1 MAESAPPLA
10 AAGPEDQTAGPTARR
25 AGSSEALGS
34 LMARLP
40 SWRALLY
47 VSAVVLVLEIV
58 VILLGVL
65 WQLLLAGCYAL
76 VQLVFPSQQVTWSK
90 ILCVLG
96 GMALSVFY
104 CVELRLSQPPQS
116 HQQQHDRS
124 GSASHQST
132 LRSPRKLVVHIPAGL
147 ARISP
152 LRDDRSLSVDAAS
165 PSVTPRSPAPHDQS
179 SGAVLEGEFPQLTLI
194 DDGGRLGT
202 SAWSLTHRSWCVNS
216 AHPIAFE
223 NEFFQGQFLLMVR
236 EQDSESELAKP
247 TIWSRL
253 FERKPQ
259 LLWMQVQGRFK
270 RAPPPGARCFIAME
284 LPSSDFSVS
293 YWTRQALEAAIAVT
307 RLFMPSLH
315 IAFVD
320 EELEEGG
327 HTTPAD
333 DELPH
338 VAFPLYQAVDEMVVT
353 SFPDG
358 HDKAPVLGQTS
369 SFGETPEQKAARQHV
384 PPGQECFTTGSL
396 YSFQFHTKYLD
407 LPNWKLVNLPGLP
420 DLSLNSICGHQPVR
434 MAAYMIT
441 APQDPAVELQPSPHS
456 PFETHARVLKK
467 YLFGFSLH
475 YQKKKSHG
483 ALGTLHVTI
492 PPLLSSR
499 STNSS
504 SNISPAPLSHPSSL
518 RLGSPFVDL
527 RPTATSAQY
536 PYRAEDLDR
545 MKFELAMWVERVDPV
560 AGKRKI
566 AYLLTAEEQLNDSR
580 QPAAL
585 QIRKHV
591 VVRSAATMKT
601 ALLLLK
607 DDNSD
612 EARATSPV
620 SPAVFKR
627 LHVESREYLY
637 SQIDQET
644 ELVARALQRIAA
656 SPTHHHGDETYATLE
671 PLQNR
676 PSSLDQLQKAVLFHC
691 LTSPAKLP
699 CHRSYQEIGVQWPAS
714 KRNEMRI
721 IWEQG
726 IYRNLFSSRFLRQ
739 EWLTVTETELL
750 FFRSYSVKPCK
761 AILLS
766 DVLRVQGV
774 NHCIPE
780 LNGEGGGQDPY
791 SMIERTSTA
800 ATNRWFCVQVHLVGE
815 IVSFFVESETVRQQ
829 CISSLNE
836 LMHHRTCPSTRDI
849 EREATPVRL
858 NQRSLLRM
866 KTQTRDDIAS
876 RLPLLRSPRTPRSPR
891 ETTTASVPA
900 PDSPFARVQQALT
913 QALQVH
919 AIHPDQRT
927 PSDMLIV
934 LDAVESINDIDLLD
948 KSQWTDDHD
957 EKHAFLLNLYHLLFI
972 HASLVFGL
980 PRTQSERK
988 KMQTIPFFLLGNR
1001 DFPDRQVRVTLD
1013 NIKNALHLARVSP
1026 AFYSTSHWT
1035 STLTCM
1041 TSNDNASPGSSNGLF
1056 SSLPGHLVL
1065 DHGDFRSHFALQLNC
1080 NPAIANVMRVYHSDR
1095 LQLSEQLNQTCAAY
1109 LAHELW
1115 IDGQERVIYLPKVCE
1130 WYQDDFDVERSVRQ
1144 STTTMSSSASTAA
1157 RYGSW
1162 CFVCLQLLLNLM
1174 NDEQHDLVQHML
1186 LGAGDESQIRYNCF
1200 WTQDT
1205 GSNSNSASNRNA
1217 MPTPVPLSASSRSQ
1231 SASSFL
1237 QSFF

>member
-1 MAESAPPLA
+1 MAESASPPAAPGQEDRVTGSKARLSASSAASGLLA
-10 AAGPEDQTAGPTARR
+10 
-25 AGSSEALGS
+25 
-34 LMARLP
+34 ARLP

-96 GMALSVFY
+96 GIALSVFY
-104 CVELRLSQPPQS
+104 CVELRLSQPAPSLPPQR
-116 HQQQHDRS
+116 DRN
-124 GSASHQST
+124 GSASNQSQLP

-152 LRDDRSLSVDAAS
+152 LREDRSLSVDAAS
-165 PSVTPRSPAPHDQS
+165 TSSTPRSPYAQS
-179 SGAVLEGEFPQLTLI
+179 SGRATVLEGEFPQLTLI

-236 EQDSESELAKP
+236 EQAPASEFAKP
-247 TIWSRL
+247 TIWNRL

-284 LPSSDFSVS
+284 LPSSDFSIS
-293 YWTRQALEAAIAVT
+293 YWARQALEAAIAIT

-315 IAFVD
+315 IAFAD
-320 EELEEGG
+320 EELE
-327 HTTPAD
+327 TTPPED

-338 VAFPLYQAVDEMVVT
+338 VAFPLYQAVDEMIVT

-358 HDKAPVLGQTS
+358 QDKAPVLGQTA

-420 DLSLNSICGHQPVR
+420 DLSLDSICGHQPIR

-456 PFETHARVLKK
+456 PFETHARAIKK

-475 YQKKKSHG
+475 YQKKKSSG
-483 ALGTLHVTI
+483 VVGSLHVSI

-499 STNSS
+499 SDSS
-504 SNISPAPLSHPSSL
+504 SNGSPASLSQTSSL

-566 AYLLTAEEQLNDSR
+566 AYLLTAEEQLNDTR
-580 QPAAL
+580 QPAAV

-607 DDNSD
+607 DDNAD
-612 EARATSPV
+612 ENSVTSPM
-620 SPAVFKR
+620 SPGVFKR

-656 SPTHHHGDETYATLE
+656 SPTLHGEETYGCSE
-671 PLQNR
+671 HLQQR
-676 PSSLDQLQKAVLFHC
+676 SSTLDQLQKAVLFHC

-774 NHCIPE
+774 NNCVPE

-836 LMHHRTCPSTRDI
+836 LMHHRTCPPTRDI
-849 EREATPVRL
+849 ERESTPVRL
-858 NQRSLLRM
+858 NQRSLLCM
-866 KTQTRDDIAS
+866 KTQTLSLHDDIAS
-876 RLPLLRSPRTPRSPR
+876 RLPLRSPTTPRSPC
-891 ETTTASVPA
+891 ETPSMPA
-900 PDSPFARVQQALT
+900 PDSPFTCVQQALS

-919 AIHPDQRT
+919 ATHPDQRT
-927 PSDMLIV
+927 PSDLLIV

-948 KSQWTDDHD
+948 KSQWNDDHD

-1013 NIKNALHLARVSP
+1013 ALKNALHLARVSP
-1026 AFYSTSHWT
+1026 AFYCTSHWT
-1035 STLTCM
+1035 STLTC
-1041 TSNDNASPGSSNGLF
+1041 TSNSDNAAPGSSNGSF

-1065 DHGDFRSHFALQLNC
+1065 DHGDYRSHFALQLNC

-1095 LQLSEQLNQTCAAY
+1095 LQLSEELNQTCAEY

-1130 WYQDDFDVERSVRQ
+1130 WYQDDFDADRSVRQ
-1144 STTTMSSSASTAA
+1144 STMTLSSSASTAA

-1162 CFVCLQLLLNLM
+1162 SFVCLQLLLNLM

-1205 GSNSNSASNRNA
+1205 GNNSNASRNTV
-1217 MPTPVPLSASSRSQ
+1217 PTPAPLSVSTRSQ
-1231 SASSFL
+1231 SASSFF